1 MRIKDLVRCSR
12 SFIVGSLGD
21 EFKDIRKKFV
31 RKWFMMKD
39 NLENLKENI
48 CCKRGFF
55 GFGRSKMRRKSVGE
69 LDYYFEKENKL

>member
-1 MRIKDLVRCSR
+1 
-12 SFIVGSLGD
+12 
-21 EFKDIRKKFV
+21 
-31 RKWFMMKD
+31 MMKD

-69 LDYYFEKENKL
+69 LDYYFEKENKLQKMK